1 MEKVDI
7 LIIHLNGEKI
17 IQDCLSSIYKD
28 NKNASV
34 YVLFNNTSDNSE
46 KIVKKVF
53 PKVKT
58 YKTQSKKT
66 LGFAEASN
74 IIIKKSKSKYVVFLN
89 NDTIVE
95 KNWLSEMLKTLK
107 KNKNCIAVQ
116 PKVKSYNNREYF
128 EYAGAA
134 GGFIDKY
141 GFPFCR
147 GRIFNSIEKDTSQYD
162 DSIRIFWACG
172 VCMLLDRNFFISSG
186 GFDESLFM
194 YAEEIDFCWRANL
207 FGKEIWYSPKS
218 TIYHIGSFSVNND
231 INFKKEYF
239 ITKNH
244 IIIFLKNHNFISLV
258 KLMPIRLALE
268 LIAAIRFPTKKAL
281 AFVKSIFL
289 VPYIYLTKTRKERK
303 LIQAKRIASDKDLQ
317 NLIYD
322 KSIAFEYFIK
332 GKKTFKDLLSA

>member
-17 IQDCLSSIYKD
+17 ITDCLSSIYKD
-28 NKNASV
+28 NKNASI
-34 YVLFNNTSDNSE
+34 YVLFNGTSDNSIE
-46 KIVKKVF
+46 VVNKLFPRVKRFTKDKII
-53 PKVKT
+53 
-58 YKTQSKKT
+58 
-66 LGFAEASN
+66 GFAEGCNFLAR
-74 IIIKKSKSKYVVFLN
+74 KSKSKYVVFLN

-116 PKVKSYNNREYF
+116 PKVKSYYNKEYF

-147 GRIFNSIEKDTSQYD
+147 GRIFNTVEKDTEQYN

-172 VCMLLDRNFFISSG
+172 VCMLLDRNFFIFSR

-194 YAEEIDFCWRANL
+194 YGEELDFCWRANL
-207 FGKEIWYSPKS
+207 LGKEIWYSPKS
-218 TIYHIGSFSVNND
+218 VIYHIGSFSVNNE
-231 INFKKEYF
+231 INFKKEYL

-244 IIIFLKNHNFISLV
+244 IIIFLKNHNFLSLL

-268 LIAAIRFPTKKAL
+268 LIAAIRFPAKKAL
-281 AFVKSIFL
+281 AFVKSVFT
-289 VPYIYLTKTRKERK
+289 VPYIYLIKTRKEKK
-303 LIQAKRIASDKDLQ
+303 LIQSRKKANYKHLNQ
-317 NLIYD
+317 LIYNN
-322 KSIAFEYFIK
+322 SIAFEYFIK
-332 GKKTFKDLLSA
+332 GKKTFKGLLSA